1 MGTSAVTLSNTKNET
16 SRSVHHAL
24 QLREQSARKAD
35 KDRTGII
42 NAREDKRLNQA
53 LISKRIKKAPNFANT
68 PQVKKRR
75 PTNIANVGGHRKV
88 RIKCDAKV
96 FDFGRRLKDAGAH
109 IQR

>member
-1 MGTSAVTLSNTKNET
+1 MGTNAVTLSNTKNET

>member
-88 RIKCDAKV
+88 RIKCSVRNVTD
-96 FDFGRRLKDAGAH
+96 
-109 IQR
+109 